1 MMDLYGMVSPSW
13 SPHPRCHYH
22 QLIPGA
28 RERLQEEFV
37 MTESEE
43 RFRQL
48 IELSPNALVVQSE
61 NKIVYVNPSGAALF
75 GIEKTKELFGKS
87 LWEFV
92 PPRYQTI
99 VEKRCQEFT
108 ENGPPAPPIEMAITR
123 VDGQHLDVEITATP
137 LIYAGKPAIQAVFHD
152 ITTRKLVEEQIR
164 QRSIELAALNAIA
177 ETVSQSLDLKKILN
191 DTLEGVTQL
200 EILGEET
207 QGMIFLLD
215 ETGDALYLAAHYG
228 APKDHPCLIQP
239 PKLGE
244 CLCGLAVQE
253 GEPVI
258 SDNCYDDKRHTRCWD
273 DMPPHKDICLPLM
286 VRGSVL
292 GAMDVRLPQTKEIGE
307 NIVELLSSVADQ
319 VSIAIENARLFD
331 EVRLQSERLRTLS
344 KRLAEIEDA
353 ERRRIAAELHDQ
365 VGESLT
371 ALGINLGIMRKQLK
385 VSGELELN
393 KYVDDSLALV
403 DKTTER
409 IRDVMSELRPPMLD
423 DYGLMTTLRAYG
435 EQFSN
440 RTGINIIVSGDEMDP
455 RFPDQVEIALFRI
468 ATEALTNVAKH
479 AAASQVNVAIEF
491 NKDSAQ
497 MMISDDG
504 IGFDTRR
511 TFRDDQNPGWG
522 LMTMSERA
530 ESVGGVLRIE
540 SRINNIGTRVMVEVP
555 R

>member
-137 LIYAGKPAIQAVFHD
+137 INYDGKPAIQAVFHD

-164 QRSIELAALNAIA
+164 QRNIE
-177 ETVSQSLDLKKILN
+177 Q
-191 DTLEGVTQL
+191 
-200 EILGEET
+200 ET

-540 SRINNIGTRVMVEVP
+540 SRINNIGTRVIVEVP